1 VREAKCE
8 LSSIV
13 CGLWYHAEVVISV
26 EGVIDSILSDS

>member
-1 VREAKCE
+1 
-8 LSSIV
+8 V